1 LPNKILIDGPG
12 KKDKIVA
19 ASIYKRF
26 GNDAGI
32 LIAGEDPMA
41 IPTLAPSSKWKS
53 ARVLIADETP
63 ATLEFFSRLLEDR
76 GFTTTTAD
84 SGAAVLQFLFQNVT
98 WDDFCSE
105 TNSGDTVMRML
116 VPSPINAI
124 LLGDL
129 TKPPVDGLDL
139 IRRLRPYHI
148 PIVVATSYG
157 ADYSLLAKMAGAKVI
172 VHKFADPTYLITTI
186 EEALQKSPFPK
197 LPPK

>member
-1 LPNKILIDGPG
+1 MIDGHG
-12 KKDKIVA
+12 EKDKIA
-19 ASIYKRF
+19 AVSIYKQF
-26 GNDAGI
+26 GNGVGI

-186 EEALQKSPFPK
+186 EEALEQSLFPRIPERPRK
-197 LPPK
+197 

>member
-1 LPNKILIDGPG
+1 
-12 KKDKIVA
+12 
-19 ASIYKRF
+19 
-26 GNDAGI
+26 
-32 LIAGEDPMA
+32 MA
-41 IPTLAPSSKWKS
+41 TPKLTSSSKWKS
-53 ARVLIADETP
+53 ARVLIADENP
-63 ATLEFFSRLLEDR
+63 ATLEFFSRLLGDR
-76 GFTTTTAD
+76 GFATTTAD
-84 SGAAVLQFLFQNVT
+84 SGAAVLQFLFQT
-98 WDDFCSE
+98 MKWDDFCSE
-105 TNSGDTVMRML
+105 TNSGNVVMQSL
-116 VPSPINAI
+116 APPPIDAI

-186 EEALQKSPFPK
+186 EEALQKSPLPK

>member
-1 LPNKILIDGPG
+1 
-12 KKDKIVA
+12 
-19 ASIYKRF
+19 
-26 GNDAGI
+26 
-32 LIAGEDPMA
+32 M
-41 IPTLAPSSKWKS
+41 WKS
-53 ARVLIADETP
+53 ARILIADETP
-63 ATLEFFSRLLEDR
+63 ATLEFFSRLLEDH

-84 SGAAVLQFLFQNVT
+84 SGAAVLQFLFQTVT
-98 WDDFCSE
+98 WEDFCSE
-105 TNSGDTVMRML
+105 TGGGDVVMRVR
-116 VPSPINAI
+116 VPSPVNAI

-186 EEALQKSPFPK
+186 EETLQKTPIPK